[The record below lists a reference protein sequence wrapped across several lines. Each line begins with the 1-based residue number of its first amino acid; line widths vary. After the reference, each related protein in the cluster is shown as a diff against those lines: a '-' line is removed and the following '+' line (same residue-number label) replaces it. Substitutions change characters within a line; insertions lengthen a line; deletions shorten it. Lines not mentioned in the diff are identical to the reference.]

1 MSQHRL
7 CPRGGRS
14 VCAYPWSGD
23 ALPGARR
30 AFGKSRVGALR
41 CRLLLRDLQGPF
53 RQPPPVRAP

>member
-7 CPRGGRS
+7 CPWGSRS
-14 VCAYPWSGD
+14 VCVCLWSGD
-23 ALPGARR
+23 ALPDARR

-41 CRLLLRDLQGPF
+41 CRLLLHELQGPF